1 MSEIEEKKEY
11 LRSYEK
17 AVRQMERSAEKIKEM
32 RLGQII
38 PAADNDGM
46 PHAHNSTDLSG
57 YAALLDA
64 AERQYMADRY
74 QRLKICKEITD
85 RIERMDNENE
95 KDVLTYRYIRLMK
108 WESIAVRMNCSWK
121 QVHRI
126 HSRALNNFKLDIE

>member
-1 MSEIEEKKEY
+1 MSEIEDKKEY

-57 YAALLDA
+57 YAALLDDE
-64 AERQYMADRY
+64 ERKYLKARY
-74 QRLKICKEITD
+74 KCVRLCKEITD
-85 RIERMDNENE
+85 KIERLESEDE
-95 KDVLTYRYIRLMK
+95 KDVLTYRYIRRMS
-108 WESIAVRMNCSWK
+108 WESICVKLNRSW
-121 QVHRI
+121 QHTHRI
-126 HSRALNNFKLDIE
+126 HKKALENFKL